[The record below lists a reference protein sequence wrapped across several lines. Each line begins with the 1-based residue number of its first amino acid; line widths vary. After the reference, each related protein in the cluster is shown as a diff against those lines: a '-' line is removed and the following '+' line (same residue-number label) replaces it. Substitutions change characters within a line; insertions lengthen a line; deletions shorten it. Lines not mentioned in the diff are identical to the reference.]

1 MEHPMSQQVFE
12 DAGLQK
18 AWSEKCAQSKDRVL
32 LVPQALTN
40 AAGTGAPC
48 FGSLSAP
55 GGLRLPVN
63 AVAKSVSGCHAQKK
77 PEARFWGYEEGKPF
91 RIPHLLFALVIFL
104 STGLSL
110 TSLIYSMH
118 LHGLLESEAAS
129 RKNLM
134 TQVDTMETAL
144 KKLVGGLKDRDH
156 DTSSAEVS

>member
-48 FGSLSAP
+48 VGSLSAP

-63 AVAKSVSGCHAQKK
+63 SVAKSVSGCHVQKN
-77 PEARFWGYEEGKPF
+77 PEARLWQEEGKPF